1 MKKCIVEYNEKEYKC
16 YCKELRECKECSIEN
31 NRKDNE
37 CAVSPNG
44 YCTCREC
51 GRAVRKDEYCYRE
64 SNS

>member
-16 YCKELRECKECSIEN
+16 YCKELRECEDCNIGN
-31 NRKDNE
+31 NREDNK
-37 CAVSPNG
+37 CIVSPNG